1 MSGLIYLLYN
11 ILQVSVSVSEASDLG
26 MSDILHQLKRKKLTL
41 VVDLDQTIIHTSTTD
56 NIPEGIPGVFHF
68 YLSNKKFRLRFLSR
82 FGMIIILFDLY

>member
-1 MSGLIYLLYN
+1 
-11 ILQVSVSVSEASDLG
+11 

-68 YLSNKKFRLRFLSR
+68 YLSNKKFRFLGR
-82 FGMIIILFDLY
+82 NNVVIFYFADLVPFYSEEHF

>member
-1 MSGLIYLLYN
+1 
-11 ILQVSVSVSEASDLG
+11 

-68 YLSNKKFRLRFLSR
+68 YLSNKKFRLEFLK
-82 FGMIIILFDLY
+82 FWNDHHPF